1 MASSKSPPKSSDA
14 LRRVAQVD
22 RDGAAFFHRA
32 NLLAADP
39 RVKFIFGRA
48 AEEYR
53 NALRAVEPFA
63 KGRGKPAVPT
73 FFPFEEYETIECYVC
88 GHVADAEDLPE
99 VCPGCGAARYAFER
113 EVTQGS
119 AWDLVARTTKDV
131 LAFTRKARAG
141 VADPKAKEAL
151 AKAAEI
157 ERTLLDEA
165 KDERART
172 EGAAAR

>member
-1 MASSKSPPKSSDA
+1 LASSKSPPKSSDA
-14 LRRVAQVD
+14 IRQVAQVD

-48 AEEYR
+48 AEEYT
-53 NALRAVEPFA
+53 NALHAVEPFA
-63 KGRGKPAVPT
+63 KGRGKPKTPA
-73 FFPFEEYETIECYVC
+73 FFPFEEYEKIECYVC

-99 VCPGCGAARYAFER
+99 VCPGCGAAQYAFER

-131 LAFTRKARAG
+131 LAFTKKARAG
-141 VADPKAKEAL
+141 VADAKAKDAL
-151 AKAAEI
+151 ARAADI
-157 ERTLLDEA
+157 GRTLLDEA
-165 KDERART
+165 KEERARAGSAT
-172 EGAAAR
+172 AR

>member
-1 MASSKSPPKSSDA
+1 MASSKSPPKASDA
-14 LRRVAQVD
+14 LRQVAQVD

-48 AEEYR
+48 AEEYG
-53 NALRAVEPFA
+53 NALRAIEPFA
-63 KGRGKPAVPT
+63 KGRGKANVPS
-73 FFPFEEYETIECYVC
+73 FFPFEEYEKIECYVC

-131 LAFTRKARAG
+131 LACTKKAPAG
-141 VADPKAKEAL
+141 VGEPTAREAPAKPA
-151 AKAAEI
+151 
-157 ERTLLDEA
+157 
-165 KDERART
+165 
-172 EGAAAR
+172 GA